1 MDGLYAEAGC
11 KRTGTIKTLILKAL
25 IILLVIM
32 TFAFAAIINA
42 KYLFALGMVLGALAV
57 WYWPRF
63 SVEWEYIF
71 VDGQLDFDMISG
83 GEKRKNILRIDFDEV
98 DLVAPKNSH
107 ALDAYRDKK
116 VYDYSSLKR
125 DARVYVIIAKKPEQG
140 MCQIYFEPSDKMLDM
155 MKIKAPRKVMS
166 V

>member
-11 KRTGTIKTLILKAL
+11 KRAATIKTIVLKVLIVV
-25 IILLVIM
+25 LVIM
-32 TFAFAAIINA
+32 TFAFAAMINA
-42 KYLFALGMVLGALAV
+42 KYLFALGMLLGALAV

-71 VDGQLDFDMISG
+71 VDGQIDFDMISG
-83 GEKRKNILRIDFDEV
+83 GEKRKTRLRIDFDEV
-98 DLVAPKNSH
+98 DVVAPKNSH

-116 VYDYSSLKR
+116 VYDCSSLRKNA
-125 DARVYVIIAKKPEQG
+125 DVYVIIAKIPEQG
-140 MCQIYFEPSDKMLDM
+140 LCRIYFEPSEKMIDM
-155 MKIKAPRKVMS
+155 MKTKAPRKVMS